1 MVMHAYVE
9 KWQFTESSHKKM
21 EAEAYSKQVLSKC

>member
-21 EAEAYSKQVLSKC
+21 EAEAYSKAGPL